1 MLNNFVAY
9 QNGRALVRA
18 LRPVIEYVRG
28 RCAELASQI
37 ENATISMQ
45 NNLAEGSRRAGKDRR
60 RLFTYA
66 DGSLSEIAGA
76 IETAE
81 DLGWPV
87 DLSVVAPLIDRQ
99 SRLLWGLTHDRR
111 RTG

>member
-18 LRPVIEYVRG
+18 LRPVIAHVRG
-28 RCAELASQI
+28 RCAELATQI
-37 ENATISMQ
+37 ENAAISMQ
-45 NNLAEGSRRAGKDRR
+45 NNLAEGSRRSGKDRR
-60 RLFTYA
+60 RLFGYA
-66 DGSLSEIAGA
+66 DGSLSEIGGA

-87 DLSVVAPLIDRQ
+87 DTREVAPLMDRQ
-99 SRLLWGLTHDRR
+99 ARLLWGLTHDRTR
-111 RTG
+111 